1 MEVPRLG
8 LELELHLLTYATA
21 TATQNPSHVC
31 NLHHRSWQ
39 HQILNP
45 LSEARD
51 QTHILMDT
59 SQIQSLCQQPLSF
72 ALRSLWPQGP
82 SSKCSLYLKQ
92 YLFTWKKPIEPN
104 SFFHSL
110 HCLSCL
116 PFFSSKCLRFLKII
130 FNFIS
135 PIPKPMSFKCSKN
148 IYRIK
153 YSHLQIYLLFAFPS

>member
-1 MEVPRLG
+1 MFPNMPSA
-8 LELELHLLTYATA
+8 LEHPLL
-21 TATQNPSHVC
+21 
-31 NLHHRSWQ
+31 
-39 HQILNP
+39 IK
-45 LSEARD
+45 
-51 QTHILMDT
+51 DT
-59 SQIQSLCQQPLSF
+59 MKESLPIQSLCQQPLSF

-148 IYRIK
+148 IYRSNTHICK
-153 YSHLQIYLLFAFPS
+153 YTFSLPSQVNSRKCVFFLYSIQRDLWVKNSSNLAWQVSELC